1 MDVIYDIYLTKIVDF
16 YISFGAWSFL
26 FFFLFLGTMFVLLYL
41 YTENTI
47 SMAFYIKIKEVI
59 KKIETGHLIEAIR
72 ELRLLVP
79 QLSRLEYYRDNLD
92 NLELSYRYMLKYA
105 TEGVDDPQRGDIYKK
120 ICTELKQIAEEMAEE
135 KHELSGDDFYYATR
149 GQMRDVSVTTA
160 VERYRNALEQAT
172 LADDGSVVTAA
183 RNLEKAEADVFKVVW
198 TKRAFNDAER
208 SLLLDQIADI
218 AASRG
223 VKELILSALT
233 LRLLR
238 RFCESDLTMLLDV
251 YSTST
256 DDELQV
262 RAIVGVYFALMG
274 GASATMS
281 RELRLRLETMADN
294 DTYRSDLSTVFL
306 QMARSKGTNRLRK
319 KVVNEIV
326 SKLSN
331 MASKIDR
338 KGMQLQVFD
347 DTEMLKNPEW
357 MRALEESG
365 VTDKMMELSRL
376 HEQGNDVFLESF
388 ARLKNYSFFS
398 EMSNWFLSFDM
409 HRSELSAVASD
420 NLSSMMDVITV
431 SGAFCDSDIYSF
443 MLSIA
448 TLPDDKR
455 SLMMQSMSA
464 QAQQFGESVDGA
476 LASRKRDRR
485 MMIRLLLQ
493 NYYRFFDI
501 YVRRTH
507 LTMVNPFDFD
517 TRWSDLCVLCNN
529 IADAETLRLVGE
541 IYFEIEEYGKALEV
555 FESLDHN
562 EQTAATLYQKE
573 GYCLERLGSYEQAIK
588 SYDKAELVNSDNVW
602 TLRHLAFCYRLLG
615 NHAAALTVYR
625 KVDRLQPDNA
635 STINMIGNC
644 LMETGD
650 FNEALKCYFKVNYLS
665 PKGAKSLR
673 PIAWCSLRAA
683 NYEQSID
690 YYNKVIASAEPGEN
704 VSIDYVNRGHA
715 RLLSGDVKAATDDYI
730 TAARKS
736 NTAFLQKTMTLDRDM
751 LVAAGADADLL
762 TFIVERSRFNDN
774 DFENM

>member
-1 MDVIYDIYLTKIVDF
+1 M
-16 YISFGAWSFL
+16 SFF
-26 FFFLFLGTMFVLLYL
+26 
-41 YTENTI
+41 
-47 SMAFYIKIKEVI
+47 IKIKEVV
-59 KKIETGHLIEAIR
+59 KNIESGHLVDAIKS
-72 ELRLLVP
+72 LRLLATQFP
-79 QLSRLEYYRDNLD
+79 SSSYADSLDRLD
-92 NLELSYRYMLKYA
+92 LSYRYMLKYA

-120 ICTELKQIAEEMAEE
+120 ICAELKQIAEEMAEE
-135 KHELSGDDFYYATR
+135 MHERTGDDFYYATR
-149 GQMRDVSVTTA
+149 GQMRNVSVAAA
-160 VERYRNALEQAT
+160 VERYRNALAQVA
-172 LADDGSVVTAA
+172 LGGDCPDAA
-183 RNLEKAEADVFKVVW
+183 NAVRNMELAEADVFKVVW
-198 TKRAFNDAER
+198 TRRIFDHAER
-208 SLLLDQIADI
+208 TLLLNVIADV

-238 RFCESDLTMLLDV
+238 RYSEYDLIMLLDV
-251 YSTST
+251 YSST
-256 DDELQV
+256 DDVELQV

-274 GASATMS
+274 GALATIS
-281 RELRLRLETMADN
+281 PELRLRLEAMADN
-294 DTYRSDLSTVFL
+294 ETYRSDLSTVFL
-306 QMARSKGTNRLRK
+306 QMARSKGTTRLRK
-319 KVVNEIV
+319 KVVQDIV

-338 KGMQLQVFD
+338 KGVQLQVFD

-365 VTDKMMELSRL
+365 VTEKMMELSRL

-398 EMSNWFLSFDM
+398 EMSNWFLSFDI
-409 HRSELSAVASD
+409 HRSELRGVASK
-420 NLSSMMDVITV
+420 NLESMTDVITV

-455 SLMMQSMSA
+455 SLMMESMSA
-464 QAQQFGESVDGA
+464 QAQQFGETVDGA
-476 LASRKRDRR
+476 LSSRKRDRR
-485 MMIRLLLQ
+485 ILIRLLLQ

-501 YVRRTH
+501 YVRRTRME
-507 LTMVNPFDFD
+507 MVNPFGLD
-517 TRWSDLCVLCNN
+517 TRWSDFFLICNN
-529 IADAETLRLVGE
+529 ITDTETLRLVGE
-541 IYFEIEEYGKALEV
+541 IYFEIEEYEKALEV
-555 FESLDHN
+555 FKSLDHN

-573 GYCLERLGSYEQAIK
+573 GYCLERMGAYEQAIE
-588 SYDKAELVNSDNVW
+588 SYDKAELVNSGNVW

-615 NHAAALTVYR
+615 NYSAALAVYR
-625 KVDRLQPDNA
+625 KVDELRPDDA

-650 FNEALKCYFKVNYLS
+650 FDEALKCYFKVNYLS

-683 NYEQSID
+683 KYEQSID
-690 YYNKVIASAEPGEN
+690 YYNKVIATATPGED

-715 RLLSGDVKAATDDYI
+715 RLLSGDVKAATDDYL

-736 NTAFLQKTMTLDRDM
+736 NIAFLQKTMTLDRDM

-762 TFIVERSRFNDN
+762 NLIVERARFDN
-774 DFENM
+774 DVLDNM

>member
-1 MDVIYDIYLTKIVDF
+1 
-16 YISFGAWSFL
+16 
-26 FFFLFLGTMFVLLYL
+26 MFVLLYL
-41 YTENTI
+41 YTEKIENM
-47 SMAFYIKIKEVI
+47 SFFIKIKEVV
-59 KKIETGHLIEAIR
+59 KNIESGHLVDAIKS
-72 ELRLLVP
+72 LRLLATQFP
-79 QLSRLEYYRDNLD
+79 SSSYADSLDRLD
-92 NLELSYRYMLKYA
+92 LSYRYMLKYA

-120 ICTELKQIAEEMAEE
+120 ICAELKQIAEDMAEE
-135 KHELSGDDFYYATR
+135 MHERTGDDFYYATR
-149 GQMRDVSVTTA
+149 GQMRNVSVA
-160 VERYRNALEQAT
+160 AVVERYRNALAQVA
-172 LADDGSVVTAA
+172 LGVDCPDAA
-183 RNLEKAEADVFKVVW
+183 NAVRNMEFAEADVFKVVW
-198 TKRAFNDAER
+198 TIRIFDHADR
-208 SLLLDQIADI
+208 TLMLDVIADV

-238 RFCESDLTMLLDV
+238 RYSECDLIMLLDV
-251 YSTST
+251 YSST
-256 DDELQV
+256 DDVELQV

-274 GASATMS
+274 GALATIS
-281 RELRLRLETMADN
+281 PELRLRLEAMADN
-294 DTYRSDLSTVFL
+294 ETYRSDLSTVFL
-306 QMARSKGTNRLRK
+306 QMARSKGTTRLRR
-319 KVVNEIV
+319 KVVQDIV

-338 KGMQLQVFD
+338 KGVQLQVFD

-365 VTDKMMELSRL
+365 VTEKMMELSRL

-398 EMSNWFLSFDM
+398 EMSNWFLSFDI
-409 HRSELSAVASD
+409 HRSELCGVASK
-420 NLSSMMDVITV
+420 NLESMTDVITV

-448 TLPDDKR
+448 TLPDDRR
-455 SLMMQSMSA
+455 SLMMESMSA
-464 QAQQFGESVDGA
+464 QAQQFGETVDGA
-476 LASRKRDRR
+476 LSSRKRDRR
-485 MMIRLLLQ
+485 ILIRLLLQ

-507 LTMVNPFDFD
+507 MEMVNPFGLD
-517 TRWSDLCVLCNN
+517 TRWGDFCLICNN
-529 IADAETLRLVGE
+529 ITDTETLRLVGE
-541 IYFEIEEYGKALEV
+541 IYFEIEEYEKALEV
-555 FESLDHN
+555 FKSLDHN

-573 GYCLERLGSYEQAIK
+573 GYCLERMGLYEQAIE
-588 SYDKAELVNSDNVW
+588 SYDKAELVNSGNVW

-615 NHAAALTVYR
+615 NYSAALAVYR
-625 KVDRLQPDNA
+625 KVDELRPDDA

-650 FNEALKCYFKVNYLS
+650 FDEALKCYFKVNYLS

-683 NYEQSID
+683 KYEQSID
-690 YYNKVIASAEPGEN
+690 YYNKVIATATPGED

-715 RLLSGDVKAATDDYI
+715 RLLSGDVKAATDDYL

-736 NTAFLQKTMTLDRDM
+736 NIAFLQKTMTLDRDM

-762 TFIVERSRFNDN
+762 NLIVERARFDN
-774 DFENM
+774 DVLDNM

>member
-1 MDVIYDIYLTKIVDF
+1 
-16 YISFGAWSFL
+16 
-26 FFFLFLGTMFVLLYL
+26 MFVLLYL
-41 YTENTI
+41 YTEKIENM
-47 SMAFYIKIKEVI
+47 SFFIKIKEVV
-59 KKIETGHLIEAIR
+59 KNIESGHLVDAIKS
-72 ELRLLVP
+72 LRLLATQFP
-79 QLSRLEYYRDNLD
+79 SSSYADSLDRLD
-92 NLELSYRYMLKYA
+92 LSYRYMLKYA

-120 ICTELKQIAEEMAEE
+120 ICAELKQIAEDMAEE
-135 KHELSGDDFYYATR
+135 MHERTGDDFYYATR
-149 GQMRDVSVTTA
+149 GQMRNVSVAAA
-160 VERYRNALEQAT
+160 VERYRNALAQVA
-172 LADDGSVVTAA
+172 LGGDCPDAA
-183 RNLEKAEADVFKVVW
+183 NAVRNMELAEADVFKVVW
-198 TKRAFNDAER
+198 TRRIFDHADHT
-208 SLLLDQIADI
+208 LLLDVIADV

-238 RFCESDLTMLLDV
+238 RYSECDLIMLLDV
-251 YSTST
+251 YSST
-256 DDELQV
+256 DDVELQV

-274 GASATMS
+274 GALATIS
-281 RELRLRLETMADN
+281 PELRLRLEAMADN
-294 DTYRSDLSTVFL
+294 ETYRSDLSTVFL
-306 QMARSKGTNRLRK
+306 QMARSKGTTRLRK
-319 KVVNEIV
+319 KVVQDIV

-338 KGMQLQVFD
+338 KGVQLQVFD

-365 VTDKMMELSRL
+365 VTEKMMELSRL

-398 EMSNWFLSFDM
+398 EMSNWFLSFDI
-409 HRSELSAVASD
+409 HRSELRGVASK
-420 NLSSMMDVITV
+420 NLESMTDVITV

-455 SLMMQSMSA
+455 SLMMESMSA
-464 QAQQFGESVDGA
+464 QAQQFGETVDGA
-476 LASRKRDRR
+476 LSSRKRDRR
-485 MMIRLLLQ
+485 ILIRLLLQ

-507 LTMVNPFDFD
+507 MEMVNPFGLD
-517 TRWSDLCVLCNN
+517 TRWSDFCLICNN
-529 IADAETLRLVGE
+529 ITDTETLRLVGE
-541 IYFEIEEYGKALEV
+541 IYFEIEEYEKALEV
-555 FESLDHN
+555 FKSLDHN

-573 GYCLERLGSYEQAIK
+573 GYCLERMGSYEQAIE
-588 SYDKAELVNSDNVW
+588 SYDKAELVNSGNVW

-615 NHAAALTVYR
+615 NYSAALAVYR
-625 KVDRLQPDNA
+625 KVDELRPDDA

-644 LMETGD
+644 LMEIGD
-650 FNEALKCYFKVNYLS
+650 FDEALKCYFKVNYLS

-683 NYEQSID
+683 KYEQSID
-690 YYNKVIASAEPGEN
+690 YYNKVIATATPGED

-715 RLLSGDVKAATDDYI
+715 RLLSGDVKAATDDYL

-736 NTAFLQKTMTLDRDM
+736 NIAFLQKTMTLDRDM

-762 TFIVERSRFNDN
+762 NLIVERARFDN
-774 DFENM
+774 DVLDNM

>member
-1 MDVIYDIYLTKIVDF
+1 M
-16 YISFGAWSFL
+16 SFF
-26 FFFLFLGTMFVLLYL
+26 
-41 YTENTI
+41 
-47 SMAFYIKIKEVI
+47 IKIKEVV
-59 KKIETGHLIEAIR
+59 KNIESGHLVDAIKS
-72 ELRLLVP
+72 LRLLATQFP
-79 QLSRLEYYRDNLD
+79 SSSYADSLDRLD
-92 NLELSYRYMLKYA
+92 LSYRYMLKYA

-120 ICTELKQIAEEMAEE
+120 ICAELKQIAEDMAEE
-135 KHELSGDDFYYATR
+135 MHERTGDDFYYATR
-149 GQMRDVSVTTA
+149 GQMRNVSVAAA
-160 VERYRNALEQAT
+160 VERYRNALAQVA
-172 LADDGSVVTAA
+172 LGGDCPDAA
-183 RNLEKAEADVFKVVW
+183 NAVRNMELAEADVFKVVW
-198 TKRAFNDAER
+198 TRRIFDHADR
-208 SLLLDQIADI
+208 TLLLDVIADV

-238 RFCESDLTMLLDV
+238 RYSECDLIMLLDV
-251 YSTST
+251 YSST
-256 DDELQV
+256 DDVELQV

-274 GASATMS
+274 GALATIS
-281 RELRLRLETMADN
+281 PELRLRLETMADN
-294 DTYRSDLSTVFL
+294 ETYRSDLSTVFL
-306 QMARSKGTNRLRK
+306 QMARSKGTTRLRK
-319 KVVNEIV
+319 KVVQDIV

-338 KGMQLQVFD
+338 KGVQLQVFD

-365 VTDKMMELSRL
+365 VTEKMMELSRL

-398 EMSNWFLSFDM
+398 EMSNWFLSFDI
-409 HRSELSAVASD
+409 HRSELRGVASK
-420 NLSSMMDVITV
+420 NLESMTDVITV

-455 SLMMQSMSA
+455 SLMMESMSA
-464 QAQQFGESVDGA
+464 QAQQFGETVDGA
-476 LASRKRDRR
+476 LSSRKRDRR
-485 MMIRLLLQ
+485 ILIRLLLQ

-507 LTMVNPFDFD
+507 MEMVNPFGLD
-517 TRWSDLCVLCNN
+517 TRWSDSCLICNN
-529 IADAETLRLVGE
+529 ITDTETLRLVGE
-541 IYFEIEEYGKALEV
+541 IYFEIEEYEKALEV
-555 FESLDHN
+555 FKSLDHN

-573 GYCLERLGSYEQAIK
+573 GYCLERMGSYEQAIE
-588 SYDKAELVNSDNVW
+588 SYDKAELVNSGNVW

-615 NHAAALTVYR
+615 NYSAALAVYR
-625 KVDRLQPDNA
+625 KVDELRPDDA

-650 FNEALKCYFKVNYLS
+650 FDEALKCYFKVNYLS

-683 NYEQSID
+683 KYEQSID
-690 YYNKVIASAEPGEN
+690 YYNKVIATATTGED

-715 RLLSGDVKAATDDYI
+715 RLLSGDVKAATDDYL

-736 NTAFLQKTMTLDRDM
+736 NIAFLQKTMTLDRDM

-762 TFIVERSRFNDN
+762 NLIVERARFDN
-774 DFENM
+774 DVLDNM